1 MATLNE
7 ILAKRK
13 VQRAAAATATAK
25 PAADIEPIRPVRESM
40 PVHTGGEVEMV
51 GRELQSPEAG
61 ENLPD
66 EWPGNGTDDY
76 LWKQAYS
83 GFASELRI
91 IPDIASGW
99 CWLAVVRQ
107 DKAARPILLCKLR
120 FEPRFPGEGE
130 EVPF

>member
-7 ILAKRK
+7 ILARR
-13 VQRAAAATATAK
+13 RAQIAATAPAK
-25 PAADIEPIRPVRESM
+25 PAADIEPIRPIHESM
-40 PVHTGGEVEMV
+40 PVANGSDCEMV
-51 GRELQSPEAG
+51 GRELQSREEG
-61 ENLPD
+61 QNLPD

-83 GFASELRI
+83 GFASELRV
-91 IPDIASGW
+91 IPDIQGGW

-107 DKAARPILLCKLR
+107 DKAAPPFLLTRLR
-120 FEPRFPGEGE
+120 FEARYPGEGE